1 MIGQMWEAGE
11 DVAQVRV
18 GIDVSAAT
26 AFDDGVEDRAT
37 LTGTGFANE
46 EPVFLADS
54 GGTHGIFD
62 EVIVDLDAAVLQVN
76 FERPPLAQ
84 GVINRLAEQ
93 ALEKGSVRRL

>member
-37 LTGTGFANE
+37 LTGTGFADE

-54 GGTHGIFD
+54 GGADGIFH
-62 EVIVDLDAAVLQVN
+62 EVIVDLDASVAQVN
-76 FERPPLAQ
+76 FERPPLA
-84 GVINRLAEQ
+84 
-93 ALEKGSVRRL
+93 